1 MQCLSCHASAAEGSR
16 FCPSCGRPLV
26 DSDAVTRLT
35 TQPAS
40 IAYDVTRLPTEV
52 VEMTRLPTEAV
63 DITSLPTQSLDDAPR
78 SGTRPRTGGTRVADA
93 PIEEG
98 SLLGD
103 RYRVTRLLGRGG
115 MGAVYLADDLRLNQ
129 PVALKLLP
137 AALARDPKRLAQFHN
152 EVSLARQI
160 SHPNVCRVYDISE
173 IDGRLFLSMEY
184 VDGEDLAAALR
195 RRGPFADHEAIELT
209 RQICA
214 GLAAVHARGILHRDL
229 KPANIMLNKAG
240 QPQLMDFGIATSD
253 TGDTVR
259 EGTPTYMSPEQ
270 LLGEPVSE
278 RSDIYALGLVVYEI
292 VTGQRVFPSTTT
304 LDALVAHHRSAI
316 ARPQIDL
323 SAIANASV
331 RDVLTRCLDRE
342 SSRRPTSAQAVASLL
357 QVVILD
363 STTVWRRI
371 VQNILIALT
380 VLLLVAGATLMRGR
394 APRFGLGLSLLAASA
409 LTGLAALRYRV
420 GWSTTYKGHRIQ
432 FNAHPWKGEQL
443 FIDERLVDRGR
454 VGFHVVMHGTI
465 ESGDG
470 AGERITAES
479 RCTFHRIAC
488 RIVAEAFQ

>member
-1 MQCLSCHASAAEGSR
+1 MQCLVCHASAPEGSR

-35 TQPAS
+35 AQPAS
-40 IAYDVTRLPTEV
+40 IAHDVTRLPTGAVEV
-52 VEMTRLPTEAV
+52 TQLPTEALDV
-63 DITSLPTQSLDDAPR
+63 TSLPTQSLDEAAR
-78 SGTRPRTGGTRVADA
+78 SGTRPRTGGTRLLDA

-137 AALARDPKRLAQFHN
+137 PALARDPKRLAQFHN

-184 VDGEDLAAALR
+184 IDGEDLAAALR
-195 RRGPFADHEAIELT
+195 RRGAFPAHEAVELT

-214 GLAAVHARGILHRDL
+214 GLAAVHTRGVLHRDL

-240 QPQLMDFGIATSD
+240 QPQLMDFGIATAGAAD
-253 TGDTVR
+253 GAR
-259 EGTPTYMSPEQ
+259 EGTPTYMAPEH
-270 LLGEPVSE
+270 LLGEQVSE
-278 RSDIYALGLVVYEI
+278 RSDIYALGLMMHEI
-292 VTGQRVFPSTTT
+292 FTGQRVFATNTPLETLVAQHTSKTTT
-304 LDALVAHHRSAI
+304 PPLDSSRL
-316 ARPQIDL
+316 
-323 SAIANASV
+323 ANALV
-331 RDVLTRCLDRE
+331 RDVITQCLDRDPA
-342 SSRRPTSAQAVASLL
+342 RRPASAQTVASLL
-357 QVVILD
+357 KVEILNE
-363 STTVWRRI
+363 TTLWRRI
-371 VQNILIALT
+371 VQNVLISLT
-380 VLLLVAGATLMRGR
+380 SLVLPGLMLVTRSRGRNVGVGLTLVAV
-394 APRFGLGLSLLAASA
+394 SA
-409 LTGLAALRYRV
+409 VGCIAALRFHV
-420 GWSTTYKGHRIQ
+420 GWNTTYKGHRIR
-432 FNAHPWKGEQL
+432 FDVHPLKGERL

-454 VGFHVVMHGTI
+454 IGFSVMTRGTI
-465 ESGDG
+465 ESGEG

-479 RCTFHRIAC
+479 TCTFVRISC